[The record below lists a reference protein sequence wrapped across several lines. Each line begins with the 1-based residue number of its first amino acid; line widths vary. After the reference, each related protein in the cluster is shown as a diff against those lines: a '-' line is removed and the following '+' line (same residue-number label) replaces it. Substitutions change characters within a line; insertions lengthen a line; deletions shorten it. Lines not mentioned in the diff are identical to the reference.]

1 MKRHLHSESPDPGN
15 AHPPQH
21 AAAVRK
27 RVTPCGSKRY
37 GPDTYSPQFR
47 IYQRHSPYSKK
58 SEPGTGTVRKQFSL
72 IGHHFI
78 PERIRHAVIGEFSET
93 TNGLSER
100 IEKRKHVIV
109 GRRIIAVRH
118 EEIPRPH
125 GIKQSRSE
133 CYGIQRDHFTRK
145 GDDASTDRRDGLE
158 ITGRRIHSDHTQIK
172 VFTRSPP
179 PANPIFQN
187 AFTAIEPDD
196 DIFTLSFRF
205 DETTVSLVEEK
216 RSVKIK
222 DVVQPLHFP
231 GGNLIDNCIR
241 SLPTAGT
248 TSNQQREKYR

>member
-58 SEPGTGTVRKQFSL
+58 KRTWNRYGSQAIFPDRPSLYPGTHPTCRHRGIFRNDQRPVRTYRKEKTCDCRSPHNRRTTRRNPPPSRHQTKPFRMLRYPTGPFHAKRRRRFYRQKRRLGNHRSQDSL
-72 IGHHFI
+72 
-78 PERIRHAVIGEFSET
+78 
-93 TNGLSER
+93 
-100 IEKRKHVIV
+100 
-109 GRRIIAVRH
+109 
-118 EEIPRPH
+118 RPH
-125 GIKQSRSE
+125 ANQGI
-133 CYGIQRDHFTRK
+133 HP
-145 GDDASTDRRDGLE
+145 
-158 ITGRRIHSDHTQIK
+158 
-172 VFTRSPP
+172 V
-179 PANPIFQN
+179 PAPC
-187 AFTAIEPDD
+187 ES
-196 DIFTLSFRF
+196 LSFRF
-205 DETTVSLVEEK
+205 NETTVSLVEEK